1 MSIDRKTNRG
11 LEILRFLVTGIVCAL
26 LDFIV
31 SYFVLAGLVK
41 TGMDS
46 GWANAL
52 SIAAGFVVGVIVNYI
67 LSTFWVF
74 QNVKDEKA
82 SKKPLFIVLF
92 VLLSAGAMLL
102 SIGTMELCAFVCLN
116 AWNVDI
122 ISKADTVLGEIFS
135 FSFWDDIEFWAY
147 FISFVIKTF
156 VGLVWNYLTRKFIL
170 YREPKKE
177 DNTEEEK

>member
-1 MSIDRKTNRG
+1 MSVDRKTNRG

-41 TGMDS
+41 TGMES

-52 SIAAGFVVGVIVNYI
+52 SIACGFIVGVIVNY
-67 LSTFWVF
+67 LMSTFWVF
-74 QNVKDEKA
+74 QNVRDEKA
-82 SKKPLFIVLF
+82 SKKPLFIVVF

-102 SIGTMELCAFVCLN
+102 SIGTMQLCAYIYLN
-116 AWNVDI
+116 AWNIDI
-122 ISKADTVLGEIFS
+122 ITKADPIVGEIFS
-135 FSFWDDIEFWAY
+135 FTFWGDIAFWAY

-170 YREPKKE
+170 YREPKQE
-177 DNTEEEK
+177 SV

>member
-26 LDFIV
+26 VDFVV

-41 TGMDS
+41 TGMDN

-52 SIAAGFVVGVIVNYI
+52 SIAVGFLVSVVLNYL

-74 QNVKDEKA
+74 RNVKDESA
-82 SKKPLFIVLF
+82 SKKPMFIFWF
-92 VLLSAGAMLL
+92 VVLSAGAMFL
-102 SIGTMELCAFVCLN
+102 SIGTMQLCAFICLN
-116 AWNVDI
+116 AWNIDI
-122 ISKADTVLGEIFS
+122 ISKADTIVGEIFS
-135 FSFWDDIEFWAY
+135 FSFWGDVAFWAY

-170 YREPKKE
+170 YRDPKQE
-177 DNTEEEK
+177 CV

>member
-1 MSIDRKTNRG
+1 MAVDKKKSRG

-26 LDFIV
+26 IDFVV

-41 TGMDS
+41 TGMDN

-52 SIAAGFVVGVIVNYI
+52 SIAVGFLVSVIINYL

-82 SKKPLFIVLF
+82 SKKPLFIVVF
-92 VLLSAGAMLL
+92 ILLSAGAMFL
-102 SIGTMELCAFVCLN
+102 SIGTMELCAYIWLN
-116 AWNVDI
+116 AGNVDI
-122 ISKADTVLGEIFS
+122 ISKADEIIGEIFS
-135 FSFWDDIEFWAY
+135 FTFWGDIQFWAY

-170 YREPKKE
+170 YREPKQQE
-177 DNTEEEK
+177 QIEE

>member
-26 LDFIV
+26 IDFVV

-41 TGMDS
+41 AGMES

-52 SIAAGFVVGVIVNYI
+52 SIAVGFLVSVIINYL
-67 LSTFWVF
+67 LSTYWVF
-74 QNVKDEKA
+74 KNVKDENA
-82 SKKPLFIVLF
+82 SKKPLFILVF
-92 VLLSAGAMLL
+92 VLLSAGAMFL
-102 SIGTMELCAFVCLN
+102 SIGTMQLCAFVCLN

-122 ISKADTVLGEIFS
+122 ISKADTIVGEIFS
-135 FSFWDDIEFWAY
+135 FSFWSDIAFWAY

-170 YREPKKE
+170 YREPKE
-177 DNTEEEK
+177 DKANDR

>member
-11 LEILRFLVTGIVCAL
+11 LEILRFLVTGIVCAIA
-26 LDFIV
+26 DFIV

-41 TGMDS
+41 TGMES

-52 SIAAGFVVGVIVNYI
+52 SIAAGFVIGVILNYI

-74 QNVKDEKA
+74 QNVRDEKA

-92 VLLSAGAMLL
+92 VILSAGAMLL
-102 SIGTMELCAFVCLN
+102 SIGTMQLCAFVCLN
-116 AWNVDI
+116 AWNIDI
-122 ISKADTVLGEIFS
+122 ISKADTIVGEIFS
-135 FSFWDDIEFWAY
+135 WTFWGDIAFWAY
-147 FISFVIKTF
+147 FISFAIKTF
-156 VGLVWNYLTRKFIL
+156 VGLVWNYLTRKLIL

-177 DNTEEEK
+177 DNIDAQ

>member
-1 MSIDRKTNRG
+1 M
-11 LEILRFLVTGIVCAL
+11 
-26 LDFIV
+26 
-31 SYFVLAGLVK
+31 
-41 TGMDS
+41 
-46 GWANAL
+46 
-52 SIAAGFVVGVIVNYI
+52 
-67 LSTFWVF
+67 
-74 QNVKDEKA
+74 
-82 SKKPLFIVLF
+82 
-92 VLLSAGAMLL
+92 LLSAGAMLL

-122 ISKADTVLGEIFS
+122 ISKADQILGEIFS

-177 DNTEEEK
+177 DTTEEGK

>member
-1 MSIDRKTNRG
+1 MSVDRKKSRS

-26 LDFIV
+26 IDFVV

-41 TGMDS
+41 AGMDG

-52 SIAAGFVVGVIVNYI
+52 SVAIGFLVSVIINYL
-67 LSTFWVF
+67 LSTYWVF
-74 QNVKDEKA
+74 QNVRDEKA
-82 SKKPLFIVLF
+82 SKKPLFILVF

-102 SIGTMELCAFVCLN
+102 SIGTMQLCAYVCLS

-122 ISKADTVLGEIFS
+122 ISKADTIVGEIFS
-135 FSFWDDIEFWAY
+135 FSFWSDIAFWAY

-170 YREPKKE
+170 YREPK
-177 DNTEEEK
+177 EEGV